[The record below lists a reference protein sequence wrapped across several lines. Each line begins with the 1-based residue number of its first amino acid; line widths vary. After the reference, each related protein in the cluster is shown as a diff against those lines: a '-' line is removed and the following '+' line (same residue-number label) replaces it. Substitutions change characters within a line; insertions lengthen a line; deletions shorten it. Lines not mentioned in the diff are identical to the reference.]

1 MDLELPADL
10 VAETGPLTL
19 EMKKKILGENAARLY
34 HIDIGEQNK
43 RFGQPISERAEPA
56 GITAPVA

>member
-1 MDLELPADL
+1 
-10 VAETGPLTL
+10 
-19 EMKKKILGENAARLY
+19 MKKKILGENAARLY